1 MKHFT
6 ATIQRENNIYVSHC
20 VELDIASQG
29 ESYDEALANL
39 KEAVELFFEVAS
51 AAEIEQRLANGASVT
66 ELTIAA

>member
-39 KEAVELFFEVAS
+39 KEAVELFFETAS
-51 AAEIEQRLANGASVT
+51 AAEIEQRLASGASVT
-66 ELTIAA
+66 ELAIAA